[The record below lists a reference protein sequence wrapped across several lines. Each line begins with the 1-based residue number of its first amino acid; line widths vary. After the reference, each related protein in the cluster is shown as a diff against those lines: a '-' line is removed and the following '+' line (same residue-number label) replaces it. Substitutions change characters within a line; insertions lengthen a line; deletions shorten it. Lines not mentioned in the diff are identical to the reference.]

1 MGREKLH
8 KYKVAV
14 LGWEVPSRSKIA
26 TGAGMYLSYL
36 TELGKFS
43 MTTNPRLDLTFIVP
57 WQKDVLLRKNG
68 YSVLLLKTRG
78 FRKKHPYNEEVLY
91 PSCKNFASRL
101 LKEKNPIDHKSFDL
115 ILANSFAFGE
125 FISKAQHLENL
136 VYISHRP
143 EFLREKFAEQFRVKL
158 GGKRRLR
165 KDAELEAKA
174 VENSDRVLA
183 VSKACKKG
191 LAKRYRRDKITVIYN
206 GIDENVFNRVQTP
219 SNGGKTV
226 FTYIGRNHPE
236 KGISLLLRSVK
247 DLVEK
252 DHGKNFETRL
262 ITDDGVSLRRAVKRL
277 GLSNYV
283 KLINWK
289 MQRWLP
295 YYYSGSTFTMMPSYW
310 ESFSYVV
317 AESLSCETPVI
328 VSRAGALPELVDRK
342 VGLLF
347 RAGDGND
354 LTGQLWEAC
363 ERSHE
368 SIVEMGKRGR
378 KKIQNSFSKSVFLGN
393 YLKFIEETING
404 TIS

>member
-1 MGREKLH
+1 
-8 KYKVAV
+8 
-14 LGWEVPSRSKIA
+14 
-26 TGAGMYLSYL
+26 MYLSYL
-36 TELGKFS
+36 AELGKFS
-43 MTTNPRLDLTFIVP
+43 MTTNSRLDLTFIVP

-68 YSVLLLKTRG
+68 YSVLLLKTPG
-78 FRKKHPYNEEVLY
+78 FRKERLYNEEVLY

-101 LKEKNPIDHKSFDL
+101 LNDKNPIDHKGVDL

-125 FISKAQHLENL
+125 FISRAQHLENL

-174 VENSDRVLA
+174 VENSEQVLT
-183 VSKACKKG
+183 VSEACKKE
-191 LAKRYRRDKITVIYN
+191 LSKRYRSDKITVIYN
-206 GIDENVFNRVQTP
+206 GINENVFSPMQTP
-219 SNGGKTV
+219 SNGGKTI

-236 KGISLLLRSVK
+236 KGISLLLKSVK
-247 DLVEK
+247 DLIEK

-262 ITDDGVSLRRAVKRL
+262 ITDDGVSLKRVVKKL
-277 GLSNYV
+277 GLSNHV
-283 KLINWK
+283 KIINWK

-295 YYYSGSTFTMMPSYW
+295 YSYSRSNFTIMPSYW

-328 VSRAGALPELVDRK
+328 VSKAGALPELVDRK

-347 RAGDGND
+347 RVGDGDD
-354 LTGQLWEAC
+354 LVGKLWEAC
-363 ERSHE
+363 ERSHK
-368 SIVEMGKRGR
+368 SVVEMGKRGR
-378 KKIQNSFSKSVFLGN
+378 RRIRNSFSRDLFFRN

>member
-1 MGREKLH
+1 
-8 KYKVAV
+8 
-14 LGWEVPSRSKIA
+14 
-26 TGAGMYLSYL
+26 MYLGYL
-36 TELGKFS
+36 AELGKFS
-43 MTTNPRLDLTFIVP
+43 RTTTPRLDLTFIVP
-57 WQKDVLLRKNG
+57 WQKDALLRKNG
-68 YSVLLLKTRG
+68 YNVLLLKTPG
-78 FRKKHPYNEEVLY
+78 FRKERPYHEEVLY

-101 LKEKNPIDHKSFDL
+101 LKDKNPIDHKSFDL
-115 ILANSFAFGE
+115 IIANSFAFGE
-125 FISKAQHLENL
+125 FISRAQHLENL

-158 GGKRRLR
+158 GGTRRLR
-165 KDAELEAKA
+165 KDAELEAKS
-174 VENSDRVLA
+174 VENSERVLA
-183 VSKACKKG
+183 VSKACKKE
-191 LAKRYRRDKITVIYN
+191 LSKRYAPDKITVIYN
-206 GIDENVFNRVQTP
+206 GINENVFRRIQIP

-236 KGISLLLRSVK
+236 KGISLLLKSVK
-247 DLVEK
+247 DLIEK

-262 ITDDGVSLRRAVKRL
+262 ITDDGVSLRRAVKKL
-277 GLSNYV
+277 GLSNHV
-283 KLINWK
+283 KIINWK

-295 YYYSGSTFTMMPSYW
+295 YYYSGSTFTIMPSYW

-328 VSRAGALPELVDRK
+328 VSNAGALPELVDRK

-347 RAGDGND
+347 RVGDGND

-368 SIVEMGKRGR
+368 SVVEMGKRGR
-378 KKIQNSFSKSVFLGN
+378 KKIQNSFSKSVFLTN
-393 YLKFIEETING
+393 YLKFIDETING

>member
-1 MGREKLH
+1 
-8 KYKVAV
+8 
-14 LGWEVPSRSKIA
+14 
-26 TGAGMYLSYL
+26 MYLGYL

-57 WQKDVLLRKNG
+57 WQKDALLRKEG
-68 YSVLLLKTRG
+68 YSVLLLKTPG
-78 FRKKHPYNEEVLY
+78 FRKERPYNEEVLY

-101 LKEKNPIDHKSFDL
+101 LNDKNRVNLKKFDL

-125 FISKAQHLENL
+125 FISRAQHLENL
-136 VYISHRP
+136 IYISHRP
-143 EFLREKFAEQFRVKL
+143 EFLRKKFAEQFGVKL
-158 GGKRRLR
+158 GGRRRLR
-165 KDAELEAKA
+165 RDAELEAKA
-174 VENSDRVLA
+174 VKNSERVLT
-183 VSKACKKG
+183 VSKACKNE
-191 LAKRYRRDKITVIYN
+191 LAKLYRPDKIAVIYN
-206 GIDENVFNRVQTP
+206 GINENLFSPIRTP

-247 DLVEK
+247 DLIEK
-252 DHGKNFETRL
+252 DHGKKFETRL
-262 ITDDGVSLRRAVKRL
+262 ITGDGVSLRRAVKKL
-277 GLSNYV
+277 GFSNHV
-283 KLINWK
+283 KIINWK

-295 YYYSGSTFTMMPSYW
+295 YCYSGSTFTIMPSYW

-328 VSRAGALPELVDRK
+328 VSNAGALPELVDRK

-347 RAGDGND
+347 RVGDGDD

-368 SIVEMGKRGR
+368 NVVEMGKRGR
-378 KKIQNSFSKSVFLGN
+378 RRIRNSFSRDLFLRN